1 MSCYN
6 LAMPW
11 NKGFNKNTHPSV
23 LKISE
28 TMRVKKIDN
37 FYEWRKKL
45 QDRLNKPLIRDEKLA
60 FLTGLSLGD
69 GYIQK
74 FPRTERLRIVL
85 GTDKPSLWQYTAK
98 LVEDIF
104 QKRPWVK
111 TRKYTKAIDISIYRC
126 GLSQLLE
133 IPSGARGRLR
143 VKLPKWIWGKDK
155 FLISCLRGLFE
166 AEASLNVHL
175 ATYTYNFS
183 FSNRNQSLLDEV
195 EKALIHLGFNPER
208 REDAIRLRKKHE
220 VESFRN
226 LISFRKYT

>member
-1 MSCYN
+1 
-6 LAMPW
+6 MPW
-11 NKGFNKNTHPSV
+11 NKGLNKNTHPSI

-28 TMRVKKIDN
+28 TMRTKKIDN
-37 FYEWRKKL
+37 FFDWRKKL
-45 QDRLNKPLIRDEKLA
+45 QDKLNEPLVQDEKLA

-69 GYIQK
+69 GHIQK

-85 GTDKPSLWQYTAK
+85 GTDKPALWQYAAR

-104 QKRPWVK
+104 KKRPWIK
-111 TRKYTKAIDISIYRC
+111 KRKNTNAIDIGIYRC
-126 GLSQLLE
+126 GLSQKLE
-133 IPSGARGRLR
+133 IPAGARKNLE
-143 VKLPKWIWGKDK
+143 VKVPKWVWENDK
-155 FLISCLRGLFE
+155 FLISCLRGLYE

-183 FSNRNQSLLDEV
+183 FSNRNQSLLNEV
-195 EKALIHLGFNPER
+195 EKALIHFGFHPER
-208 REDAIRLRKKHE
+208 REDAVRLRKKHE